1 MKRELTCIGCPMG
14 CRLTAEFD
22 GKEVT
27 AVSGNGCGVGARYAR
42 EELTNPKRM
51 VTALVR
57 VAGTERPLPVKTA
70 APIEKCLVFDC
81 LAALEQAEA
90 HLPVHIGDVILRDVL
105 GTGVDVVASA
115 DMEDA

>member
-42 EELTNPKRM
+42 E
-51 VTALVR
+51 
-57 VAGTERPLPVKTA
+57 
-70 APIEKCLVFDC
+70 
-81 LAALEQAEA
+81 
-90 HLPVHIGDVILRDVL
+90 
-105 GTGVDVVASA
+105 
-115 DMEDA
+115 

>member
-14 CRLTAEFD
+14 CRLIAEFN

-27 AVSGNGCGVGARYAR
+27 EVTGNGCAVGARYAR

-57 VAGTERPLPVKTA
+57 VQGTARPLPVKTA
-70 APIEKCLVFDC
+70 APIEKRLVFGC
-81 LAALEQAEA
+81 LAALRGIEA
-90 HLPVHIGDVILRDVL
+90 RPPVHIGDVILGNVCN
-105 GTGVDVVASA
+105 TGVNVVAA
-115 DMEDA
+115 DEMER